1 MGTEMKER
9 KNKMEFNINDRV
21 IEVATGESGVIIDKM
36 FSQAKDCFIYI
47 VKPDDSNCRTH
58 MRREEELEPFSK
70 PKEYK
75 IDTQVADGVVIV
87 VLYEIENGQ
96 EYEVCRGHGHIIHE
110 GAEGIAQA
118 LSYASKRAFSDIDTG
133 IYFKQRREN

>member
-1 MGTEMKER
+1 
-9 KNKMEFNINDRV
+9 MEFNINDRV
-21 IEVATGESGVIIDKM
+21 IEVATGESGIVTDKM
-36 FSQAKDCFIYI
+36 FSEAKGIFIYLI
-47 VKPDDSNCRTH
+47 KPDDGGRSF
-58 MRREEELEPFSK
+58 MRKEDEIEPFKK

-75 IDTQVADGVVIV
+75 VVTDIADGVVIV
-87 VLYEIENGQ
+87 VIYEIENGQ

-118 LSYASKRAFSDIDTG
+118 LAYASKRAFSAIDTG